1 MDFDYYYSFILC
13 FHPTFVS
20 YVCLCGALRYTCP
33 NVKCIVSDP
42 WLNHFGGT
50 CTGRVGVSLK
60 WKCISGVKPVLSNS
74 FVIIETFELASH
86 YCPKI
91 APLIHV
97 FNRRIGWVYIQ
108 GFLGI
113 RLVATDSLQGGRT
126 VGKGDVRRQLNAC
139 RDREAGVCISG
150 LGFWVVWAALVSQF
164 GIRLEPGQIS
174 RLQFSSSNCR
184 LL

>member
-1 MDFDYYYSFILC
+1 MAQSFWRHLHWSC
-13 FHPTFVS
+13 RSQLEVEVH
-20 YVCLCGALRYTCP
+20 LRCKTCAFQFFRHHR
-33 NVKCIVSDP
+33 NFRGK
-42 WLNHFGGT
+42 
-50 CTGRVGVSLK
+50 
-60 WKCISGVKPVLSNS
+60 
-74 FVIIETFELASH
+74 ASH